1 MSMFSREYGCSL
13 SQKASDS
20 ATLETMPRGADS
32 QALTMTASSPTPLT
46 GYAGV
51 LNHREAEHHFNIP
64 FGGEKISTYSCVVI
78 GQILFAKLV
87 QACPQR
93 RSIT

>member
-1 MSMFSREYGCSL
+1 
-13 SQKASDS
+13 
-20 ATLETMPRGADS
+20 
-32 QALTMTASSPTPLT
+32 MTASSPTPLT

-64 FGGEKISTYSCVVI
+64 FAGEKISTYSCVVI

-93 RSIT
+93 RSITIATLNDRHQGDSIAIAKLNV